1 LVWAIAGVLGFLLQ
15 FALIGGV
22 IYLAMNFIRSRHQPS
37 LASARGSGDA
47 VRDTPNRSSYIFSG
61 GPTAPATA
69 LSIGKDDFDCFERL
83 LEEIQTAYARED
95 VERLGATTTPE
106 MFSYFS
112 QDLHD
117 NPKQGLRNEVSE
129 LKLLLGD
136 LSKKW
141 RENGSDYATVVV
153 RYSLVDA
160 TGDRVTGTSVSGDP
174 HRSSETTEAGTFR
187 RDDRSRADGWELSA
201 IQQAA

>member
-1 LVWAIAGVLGFLLQ
+1 MTGVSLRQRPPHSLRASADREGCSRACCSQRVWEAPLVWAIAGVLGFLLQ

-47 VRDTPNRSSYIFSG
+47 LRDTPNRSSYIFSG

-112 QDLHD
+112 QDLLD
-117 NPKQGLRNEVSE
+117 NPKQ
-129 LKLLLGD
+129 
-136 LSKKW
+136 
-141 RENGSDYATVVV
+141 
-153 RYSLVDA
+153 
-160 TGDRVTGTSVSGDP
+160 
-174 HRSSETTEAGTFR
+174 RSA
-187 RDDRSRADGWELSA
+187 
-201 IQQAA
+201 Q